1 VYIFDMFNKVSN
13 PPSMFAKLG
22 RGAAHMFNKMAS
34 SSSPLRGLAQGAST
48 VARKI
53 GNTLER
59 AVPIAAR
66 AAAVL
71 LPEYGAGI
79 LGAGAAA
86 QSAGRAILGARKA
99 LISQ

>member
-1 VYIFDMFNKVSN
+1 MFNKASN

-22 RGAAHMFNKMAS
+22 RGAAHLFNKMGGQS
-34 SSSPLRGLAQGAST
+34 SLRSFAQGAST

-59 AVPIAAR
+59 SVPIAAR
-66 AAAVL
+66 MGAVL
-71 LPEYGAGI
+71 MPEYGGGF
-79 LGAGAAA
+79 LSAGAAA